1 MDSNSVNWLIII
13 LSLVFSAF
21 FSGLE
26 IAFVTA
32 NKLRIELESKQGL
45 YSSKIIS
52 KFFLKSPARFIGTML
67 VGNNIALVVYGI
79 VMAGIID
86 PIIKNYISAE
96 FTALLLQT
104 IISTLIILFTAEFL
118 PKVLFR
124 INPNAILGFFA
135 LPALIV
141 YFLLYPIVF
150 ITIGLSQFFLTK
162 LLKINLAEGQVEYG
176 RVDLDNY
183 LKEFGSNSD
192 KSKEVEHE
200 VQIFQNALG
209 FSAIKVRD
217 SMVPR
222 TEIIAV
228 EIDSDIEE
236 LKNLFIETGLSKILI
251 YKESIDNIIGYVHS
265 YEMFKRP
272 ETIKSVTLPV
282 LIVPETMPSEEAM
295 SQFIQERKSLA
306 VVVDEFGGTSG
317 ILTIE
322 DVMEEIFG
330 EIEDEHDTEELEEQV
345 INQYEYVFSGRL
357 EVDYLNE
364 EYKLNL
370 PTSEEYETL
379 AGLIISTCGSIP
391 EKNEEIKMDGFVF
404 LIQDVSET
412 KIEKVKLLISKE

>member
-13 LSLVFSAF
+13 FSLVFSAF

-32 NKLRIELESKQGL
+32 NKLRIELESKQGI

-79 VMAGIID
+79 VMAGIIE
-86 PIIKNYISAE
+86 PVIKNYISAE
-96 FTALLLQT
+96 FTVLLLQT

-124 INPNAILGFFA
+124 INPNVILGFFA

-162 LLKINLAEGQVEYG
+162 LLKINLAEGKVEYG

-192 KSKEVEHE
+192 KSKEVEHD

-217 SMVPR
+217 SMIPR

-272 ETIKSVTLPV
+272 ENIKSVILPV

-330 EIEDEHDTEELEEQV
+330 DIEDEHDTEELEEQV
-345 INQYEYVFSGRL
+345 INEFEYVFSGRL

-370 PTSEEYETL
+370 PVSEEYETL

-391 EKNEEIKMDGFVF
+391 EKNEEIKMDGFIF

>member
-1 MDSNSVNWLIII
+1 MDSISINWVIIF
-13 LSLVFSAF
+13 LSLLFSAF

-32 NKLRIELESKQGL
+32 NKLRIELESKQGI

-52 KFFLKSPARFIGTML
+52 KFFLKSPPRFIGTML

-79 VMAGIID
+79 VMAGIIE
-86 PIIKNYISAE
+86 PVIRQYIDSE
-96 FTALLLQT
+96 FSVLFFQT
-104 IISTLIILFTAEFL
+104 ILSTIIILFTAEFL

-124 INPNAILGFFA
+124 INPNVILGFFA

-150 ITIGLSQFFLTK
+150 ITIGLSQFILTK
-162 LLKINLAEGQVEYG
+162 ILKINLVKGQIEYG

-192 KSKEVEHE
+192 KTKEVEHE

-217 SMVPR
+217 SMIPR

-228 EIDSDIEE
+228 EIDSDISE
-236 LKNLFIETGLSKILI
+236 LKKLFIQTGLSKILI
-251 YKESIDNIIGYVHS
+251 FKESTDNIIGYVHS

-272 ETIKSVTLPV
+272 SNIRSVILPV

-330 EIEDEHDTEELEEQV
+330 EIEDEHDVEELEETT
-345 INQYEYVFSGRL
+345 INDYEYLFSGRL

-370 PTSEEYETL
+370 PVSDEYETL
-379 AGLIISTCGSIP
+379 AGLIISICGSIP
-391 EKNEEIKMDGFVF
+391 DKNEEIKVDGFVF
-404 LIQDVSET
+404 IILDVSET

>member
-1 MDSNSVNWLIII
+1 MDSISISWLIII
-13 LSLVFSAF
+13 LSLLSSAF

-52 KFFLKSPARFIGTML
+52 RFFLKSPARFIGTML

-79 VMAGIID
+79 VMAGLIE
-86 PIIKNYISAE
+86 PLIKE
-96 FTALLLQT
+96 FVTSEFSVLFFQT
-104 IISTLIILFTAEFL
+104 VLSTIIILFTAEFL

-124 INPNAILGFFA
+124 INPNAVLGFFA
-135 LPALIV
+135 LPALIT

-162 LLKINLAEGQVEYG
+162 LLKIDLADGKVEYG

-192 KSKEVEHE
+192 KTREMEHD

-217 SMVPR
+217 SMIPR

-228 EIDSDIEE
+228 EINSDIND

-272 ETIKSVTLPV
+272 VDIRSVILPV
-282 LIVPETMPSEEAM
+282 LIVPETMPSQEAM

-330 EIEDEHDTEELEEQV
+330 DIEDEHDIEELEELV
-345 INQYEYVFSGRL
+345 INDYEYLFSGRL

-364 EYKLNL
+364 EYKFNL
-370 PTSEEYETL
+370 PLSDEYETL
-379 AGLIISTCGSIP
+379 AGLIISICGSIP
-391 EKNEEIKMDGFVF
+391 EKNEEIRIDGFVF
-404 LIQDVSET
+404 SIQEVSET
-412 KIEKVKLLISKE
+412 KIEKVKVIISKE